1 MTAEH
6 MSARR
11 APLLEARGLTRH
23 YHLSRGLLRGTA
35 LVRALD
41 GVSFSLAP
49 SQTLAVVGE
58 SGCGKSTLA
67 RQVTMIETPTAGALL
82 LDGADVAHADRAQR
96 KRLRPQVQM
105 VFQNPYASLNPRR
118 TVGALLEEPL
128 VIHRGGAASDRRA
141 QALAMMEKVGLRR
154 EHYGRYPHMFSG
166 GQRQRIAVAR
176 ALMLGPRL
184 VVADEP
190 ISALDVSIQA
200 QVLNL
205 LLDLQQELGI
215 AYLFIAHNLQVVR
228 HIADTV
234 MVMYLGKAVEQG
246 PKAAIFA
253 QPLHPYTQAL
263 LASTPSLERA
273 RRTRATVVAAEPP
286 SPLESGTGC
295 AFRARC
301 PRAVDRCAEE
311 IPQPRTIGSITVA
324 CHRADE

>member
-1 MTAEH
+1 MTPGA
-6 MSARR
+6 S
-11 APLLEARGLTRH
+11 PLLEARNLARH
-23 YHLSRGLLRGTA
+23 YRVSKGFLRGTV

-41 GVSFSLAP
+41 GVSFELA
-49 SQTLAVVGE
+49 QGRTLAVVGE

-67 RQVTMIETPTAGALL
+67 RQVTMVETPTSGELL
-82 LDGADVAHADRAQR
+82 LDGHDVAHADRALR
-96 KRLRPQVQM
+96 ERLRPEVQM

-128 VIHRGGAASDRRA
+128 DIHRRGTRRERRDK
-141 QALAMMEKVGLRR
+141 ALAIMGKVGLRR

-176 ALMLGPRL
+176 ALMLDPRL

-205 LLDLQQELGI
+205 LLDLQQEFAI

-228 HIADTV
+228 HIADSV
-234 MVMYLGKAVEQG
+234 LVMYLGKAVEQG

-263 LASTPSLERA
+263 FASTPSLGRA
-273 RRTRATVVAAEPP
+273 RRALSAVVASEPP
-286 SPLESGTGC
+286 SPLEAVSGC
-295 AFRARC
+295 AFRTRC
-301 PRAVDRCAEE
+301 PRAIERCAVEV
-311 IPQPRTIGSITVA
+311 PVPTAIGAITVA
-324 CHRADE
+324 CHRAGE

>member
-1 MTAEH
+1 M
-6 MSARR
+6 
-11 APLLEARGLTRH
+11 LLEARDLTRH
-23 YHLSRGLLRGTA
+23 YRVSRGWMRGTT

-41 GVSFSLAP
+41 GVTFALARGM
-49 SQTLAVVGE
+49 TLAVVGE

-67 RQVTMIETPTAGALL
+67 RQVTMVETPTAGTLL
-82 LDGADVAHADRAQR
+82 LEGADVAHADRPLRR
-96 KRLRPQVQM
+96 KLRPRVQM

-128 VIHRGGAASDRRA
+128 AIHRRGTKSERRER
-141 QALAMMEKVGLRR
+141 ALAIMQKVGLRR

-176 ALMLGPRL
+176 ALMLDPPL

-205 LLDLQQELGI
+205 LLDLQHDLGI

-234 MVMYLGKAVEQG
+234 LVMYLGKTVEQG
-246 PKAAIFA
+246 TKDAIFA
-253 QPLHPYTQAL
+253 RPLHPYTQTL
-263 LASTPSLERA
+263 LASTPSLTRA
-273 RRTRATVVAAEPP
+273 RRVRGVAPSGEPA
-286 SPLESGTGC
+286 SPLDRTTGC
-295 AFRARC
+295 AFRTRC
-301 PRAVDRCAEE
+301 SRAIDRCAAET
-311 IPQPRTIGSITVA
+311 PLPRTIGGVAVA

>member
-1 MTAEH
+1 
-6 MSARR
+6 
-11 APLLEARGLTRH
+11 LLEARGLARH
-23 YHLSRGLLRGTA
+23 YRVSRGLLRGKS

-41 GVSFSLAP
+41 GISFSLREGR
-49 SQTLAVVGE
+49 TLAIVGE

-67 RQVTMIETPTAGALL
+67 RQVTMIETPTAGQLL
-82 LDGADVAHADRAQR
+82 LDGVDVAHADRATR
-96 KRLRPQVQM
+96 ARLRPQVQM

-128 VIHRGGAASDRRA
+128 AIHGRGAVAERRER
-141 QALAMMEKVGLRR
+141 ALAIMAKVGLRR

-176 ALMLGPRL
+176 ALMLEPRL

-205 LLDLQQELGI
+205 LLDLQQEFGI

-234 MVMYLGKAVEQG
+234 VVMYLGKAVEQG
-246 PKAAIFA
+246 PKDAIFA

-263 LASTPSLERA
+263 LASTPSLVRA
-273 RRTRATVVAAEPP
+273 RRVRGAIPASEPP
-286 SPLESGTGC
+286 SPLDAVTGC

-301 PRAVDRCAEE
+301 PRAIDRCAVET
-311 IPQPRTIGSITVA
+311 PLPRRIGAVAVA

>member
-1 MTAEH
+1 MA
-6 MSARR
+6 ADPLAA

-23 YHLSRGLLRGTA
+23 YHVSRGLLRGTA
-35 LVRALD
+35 VVRALD

-82 LDGADVAHADRAQR
+82 LDGADVAHADRSQR

-128 VIHRGGAASDRRA
+128 AIHRRGSAADRRA
-141 QALAMMEKVGLRR
+141 RALAMMQKVGLRR

-205 LLDLQQELGI
+205 LLDLQQELEI

-263 LASTPSLERA
+263 LASTPSIERA
-273 RRTRATVVAAEPP
+273 RRTRVPVAAAEPP
-286 SPLESGTGC
+286 SPLEARAGC

-301 PRAVDRCAEE
+301 PRAVERCAAE
-311 IPQPRTIGSITVA
+311 IPQPRTIGMITAA
-324 CHRADE
+324 CHRAGE

>member
-1 MTAEH
+1 
-6 MSARR
+6 MSTVASP
-11 APLLEARGLTRH
+11 APLLEARELARH
-23 YHLSRGLLRGTA
+23 YRVSRGFMRGTFD
-35 LVRALD
+35 VRALD
-41 GVSFSLAP
+41 GVSFTLAHGK
-49 SQTLAVVGE
+49 TLAVVGE

-67 RQVTMIETPTAGALL
+67 RQVTMIETPSAGSLL
-82 LDGADVAHADRAQR
+82 LEGADVAHADRAAR
-96 KRLRPQVQM
+96 KRLRPRVQM

-128 VIHRGGAASDRRA
+128 VIHRRGSARERRDK
-141 QALAMMEKVGLRR
+141 ALVILDKVGLRR

-176 ALMLGPRL
+176 ALMLDPPL

-205 LLDLQQELGI
+205 LLDLQQELAI

-234 MVMYLGKAVEQG
+234 LVMYLGRAVEQG
-246 PKAAIFA
+246 AKDAIFA
-253 QPLHPYTQAL
+253 QALHPYTQAL
-263 LASTPSLERA
+263 LASTPSLGRA
-273 RRTRATVVAAEPP
+273 RHVRRDAPVAEPP
-286 SPLESGTGC
+286 SPLDRVTGC
-295 AFRARC
+295 AFRTRCVRAIARC
-301 PRAVDRCAEE
+301 AVETPVA
-311 IPQPRTIGSITVA
+311 RTIGGITVA

>member
-1 MTAEH
+1 VNAAVE
-6 MSARR
+6 
-11 APLLEARGLTRH
+11 PLLEARDLARH
-23 YHLSRGLLRGTA
+23 YRVSKGFLRGTTV
-35 LVRALD
+35 VRALD
-41 GVSFSLAP
+41 GISFSLARGR
-49 SQTLAVVGE
+49 TLAVVGE

-67 RQVTMIETPTAGALL
+67 RQVTMIETPSSGQLL
-82 LDGADVAHADRAQR
+82 LDGVDVADADRARRRQ
-96 KRLRPQVQM
+96 LRPQVQM

-128 VIHRGGAASDRRA
+128 VIHRVGSARERRDKA
-141 QALAMMEKVGLRR
+141 FAIMDKVGLRR

-176 ALMLGPRL
+176 ALMLDPRL

-234 MVMYLGKAVEQG
+234 MVMYLGKAVEHG
-246 PKAAIFA
+246 PKQQVFDH
-253 QPLHPYTQAL
+253 PRHPYTQAL
-263 LASTPSLERA
+263 LASTPSLARA
-273 RRTRATVVAAEPP
+273 RRLAAAVDRAITAAEPP
-286 SPLESGTGC
+286 SPLDAPSGC

-301 PRAVDRCAEE
+301 PRAIDRCATEV
-311 IPQPRTIGSITVA
+311 PRPVTFGGVSVA
-324 CHRADE
+324 CHRVTS

>member
-1 MTAEH
+1 MAAT
-6 MSARR
+6 
-11 APLLEARGLTRH
+11 PLLEARDLTRH
-23 YHLSRGLLRGTA
+23 YQVSRGLLRGTA

-67 RQVTMIETPTAGALL
+67 RQVTMIEAPTTGALL

-128 VIHRGGAASDRRA
+128 TIHRRGAAADRRA
-141 QALAMMEKVGLRR
+141 RALAMMQKVGLRR

-205 LLDLQQELGI
+205 LLDLQQELDI

-228 HIADTV
+228 HIADNV

-246 PKAAIFA
+246 PKGEVY
-253 QPLHPYTQAL
+253 LLEDKGRLLRLELTQ
-263 LASTPSLERA
+263 
-273 RRTRATVVAAEPP
+273 
-286 SPLESGTGC
+286 
-295 AFRARC
+295 
-301 PRAVDRCAEE
+301 
-311 IPQPRTIGSITVA
+311 
-324 CHRADE
+324 

>member
-1 MTAEH
+1 MSGTA
-6 MSARR
+6 
-11 APLLEARGLTRH
+11 PTLLEARDLTRH
-23 YHLSRGLLRGTA
+23 YRVSKGFLRGTV

-41 GVSFSLAP
+41 GVSFELA
-49 SQTLAVVGE
+49 QGRTLAVVGE

-67 RQVTMIETPTAGALL
+67 RQVTMVEAPTSGELL
-82 LDGADVAHADRAQR
+82 LDGRDVAHADRALR
-96 KRLRPQVQM
+96 RRLRPDVQM

-128 VIHRGGAASDRRA
+128 DIHRRGTRRERRDK
-141 QALAMMEKVGLRR
+141 ALAIMDKVGLRR

-176 ALMLGPRL
+176 ALMLDPRL

-205 LLDLQQELGI
+205 LLDLQQELAI

-234 MVMYLGKAVEQG
+234 LVMYLGKAVEQG

-253 QPLHPYTQAL
+253 RPLHPYTQAL
-263 LASTPSLERA
+263 FASTPSVTRA
-273 RRTRATVVAAEPP
+273 RRAAGAVAASEPP
-286 SPLESGTGC
+286 SPLEAISGC
-295 AFRARC
+295 AFRTRC
-301 PRAVDRCAEE
+301 PRAIDRCAVEV
-311 IPQPRTIGSITVA
+311 PTPTAIGAITVA
-324 CHRADE
+324 CHRAGE

>member
-1 MTAEH
+1 
-6 MSARR
+6 
-11 APLLEARGLTRH
+11 
-23 YHLSRGLLRGTA
+23 LRGTA

-82 LDGADVAHADRAQR
+82 LDGADVAHADRVQR

-128 VIHRGGAASDRRA
+128 VIHRRGTASDRRA
-141 QALAMMEKVGLRR
+141 RALAMMEKVGLRR

-176 ALMLGPRL
+176 ALMPGPRL

-263 LASTPSLERA
+263 LASTPSLDRA
-273 RRTRATVVAAEPP
+273 RRTRAAVAATEPP
-286 SPLESGTGC
+286 SPLESRSGC
-295 AFRARC
+295 AFRTRC
-301 PRAVDRCAEE
+301 PRAVGRCADEV
-311 IPQPRTIGSITVA
+311 PQPRTIGAITVA

>member
-1 MTAEH
+1 MT
-6 MSARR
+6 SR
-11 APLLEARGLTRH
+11 ASNVLLEARDV
-23 YHLSRGLLRGTA
+23 SRYYRVRQGFFRGST

-41 GVSFSLAP
+41 GVSFDVR
-49 SQTLAVVGE
+49 QGKTLAVVGE

-67 RQVTMIETPTAGALL
+67 RQVTMIETPTGGTLRL
-82 LDGADVAHADRAQR
+82 EDVDIVDADRATR
-96 KRLRPQVQM
+96 NALRPRIQM

-128 VIHRGGAASDRRA
+128 LIHRRGTARERR
-141 QALAMMEKVGLRR
+141 QKALAIMQKVGLRP

-176 ALMLGPRL
+176 ALMLDPRL

-205 LLDLQQELGI
+205 LLDLQRELGI

-246 PKAAIFA
+246 PKQSIFSR
-253 QPLHPYTQAL
+253 PLHPYTRTL
-263 LASTPSLERA
+263 LASTPSLRNT
-273 RRTRATVVAAEPP
+273 RRSQRTLPANDPP
-286 SPLESGTGC
+286 SPLDQVTGC

-301 PRAVDRCAEE
+301 ALAIDRCAVETPL
-311 IPQPRTIGSITVA
+311 PQTIGGVNVA
-324 CHRADE
+324 CHRANEA

>member
-1 MTAEH
+1 MPIAAEQ
-6 MSARR
+6 SVA

-23 YHLSRGLLRGTA
+23 YHVSRGLLRGTA
-35 LVRALD
+35 VVRALD
-41 GVSFSLAP
+41 GVSVSLAP

-82 LDGADVAHADRAQR
+82 LDGADVAHADRTQR

-105 VFQNPYASLNPRR
+105 VFQNPDASLNPRR

-128 VIHRGGAASDRRA
+128 AIHRRGTAADRRA
-141 QALAMMEKVGLRR
+141 HALAMMEKVGLRR

-205 LLDLQQELGI
+205 LLDLQQELEI

-263 LASTPSLERA
+263 LASTPSIERA
-273 RRTRATVVAAEPP
+273 RRTRAPGVAAEPP
-286 SPLESGTGC
+286 SPLEARAGC

-301 PRAVDRCAEE
+301 PRAVERCAAEV
-311 IPQPRTIGSITVA
+311 PQPRTIGAITVA
-324 CHRADE
+324 CHRAGE